1 MIMLCNIF
9 MQIKKF
15 KDAVSKHGNERC
27 SLGQAKGLDES
38 ELTDLASI
46 GEIRIDSPL
55 LYPVEEKLK
64 EFSDVWNMAS
74 NSRGLL
80 HDIIC

>member
-1 MIMLCNIF
+1 

-74 NSRGLL
+74 NSKATFFLS
-80 HDIIC
+80 